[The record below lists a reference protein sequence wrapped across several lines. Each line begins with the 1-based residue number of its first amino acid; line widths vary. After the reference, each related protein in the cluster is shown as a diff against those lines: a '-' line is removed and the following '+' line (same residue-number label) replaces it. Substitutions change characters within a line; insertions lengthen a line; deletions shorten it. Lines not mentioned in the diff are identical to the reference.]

1 MLCGLEPVSTRCTF
15 WRLLGGEGC
24 RLEGLT
30 GGPRSPRSLE
40 ANGGVC
46 LLASR
51 PMRDPVGGVV
61 DRATPVGQ
69 CRGGPRASVAQGAPS
84 RARALTGTE
93 GQERAN
99 DRPWLSL
106 LGSLRL
112 ERVPEPRTEVAGV
125 PGLDLHPWP
134 EGTHE
139 HTRGLT
145 YPYVR
150 ILSMSMAGLHESPRH
165 LLRTCD
171 FGSISMFLSIL

>member
-1 MLCGLEPVSTRCTF
+1 MCGLGPVTTRCTF

-51 PMRDPVGGVV
+51 PMRDPVEGVV
-61 DRATPVGQ
+61 DRATPMGQ
-69 CRGGPRASVAQGAPS
+69 HRGAPRASEAQGAPS

-139 HTRGLT
+139 HTQWVW
-145 YPYVR
+145 P
-150 ILSMSMAGLHESPRH
+150 SSPRV
-165 LLRTCD
+165 
-171 FGSISMFLSIL
+171 ILEGLGGRSLGREPMLPRLNIPLC